1 MCAQPFCLTL
11 TAVIKTFACSSQP
24 CIHFACEKKKTSYV
38 NDRSTADI
46 TDYAGYIHTIV
57 VFQKIPIPLLQYIF
71 MLPEKENYSVLLH
84 ANIAAASARV
94 LFFGNSVSVTQDQ
107 SGGEVVCV
115 LHAKAWP
122 S

>member
-1 MCAQPFCLTL
+1 MYSFCLW
-11 TAVIKTFACSSQP
+11 
-24 CIHFACEKKKTSYV
+24 KKKTSYV

-57 VFQKIPIPLLQYIF
+57 VFQKITIPLLQYIF

-84 ANIAAASARV
+84 VNIAAASARV